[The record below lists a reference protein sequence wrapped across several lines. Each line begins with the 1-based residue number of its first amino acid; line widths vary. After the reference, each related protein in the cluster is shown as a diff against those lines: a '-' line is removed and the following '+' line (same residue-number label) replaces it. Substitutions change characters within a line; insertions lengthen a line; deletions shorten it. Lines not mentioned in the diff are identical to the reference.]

1 MEFTESL
8 LTAMKGLASHKMRT
22 FLTMLG
28 VIFGVAAVI
37 AMVSIGAGAKQEA
50 VRQIELMG
58 LNSIRIRPKE
68 LHGEELRKAKRKSP
82 DGLTLEDMASLGAI
96 CPLIEGAAPL
106 KELDEEIHFMGRSP
120 ESNVIGTDPVYPAV
134 TGFEVVRG
142 RFLEPTDLL
151 HYKRVCVIGAD
162 IKRTLFA
169 FDDPLQARIQIGR
182 EWFTV
187 VGMMKDKHMSA
198 GRANVISIRDLN
210 KDVYIPVTTM
220 TQRFM
225 PDPEKEQKGLTEI
238 AVRVTESDRIRE
250 AANIIDNILSRRHNG
265 VRDYELMIPEEL
277 LRQSQKTQR
286 IFNIV
291 MSAIAGISLLVG
303 GIGIMNIMLA
313 SVTQRTREIGI
324 RRAIGATQN
333 DILGQF
339 LIECLTI
346 SLMGG
351 IVGIFVGVAM
361 GKLITVYAKWETIIS
376 LGSVILSFG
385 VAGGTGV
392 IFGIYPAMKAAKLDP
407 IEALRYQ

>member
-1 MEFTESL
+1 
-8 LTAMKGLASHKMRT
+8 MKGLASHKMRT

-50 VRQIELMG
+50 IRQIELMG
-58 LNSIRIRPKE
+58 LNNIRIKPKE
-68 LHGEELRKAKRKSP
+68 LHGEELREAKRKSP
-82 DGLTLEDMASLGAI
+82 DGLTLEDMASLVEI
-96 CPLIEGAAPL
+96 CPLIEGVAPL
-106 KELDEEIHFMGRSP
+106 KELDEEIHFRGRSP
-120 ESNVIGTDPVYPAV
+120 ESNVIGTDPAYPAV

-142 RFLEPTDLL
+142 RFLEPTDLA
-151 HYKRVCVIGAD
+151 HYKRVCVIGAA
-162 IKRTLFA
+162 IKRDLFQ

-187 VGMMKDKHMSA
+187 VGVMEDKHMSA

-220 TQRFM
+220 EQRFM

-238 AVRVTESDRIRE
+238 AARVTASDRIRE

-351 IVGIFVGVAM
+351 ILGIFVGVAL
-361 GKLITVYAKWETIIS
+361 GKLITAYAKWETIIS

-392 IFGIYPAMKAAKLDP
+392 IFGIYPATKAAKLDP

>member
-1 MEFTESL
+1 MELRENL
-8 LTAMKGLASHKMRT
+8 KTAMKGLSGHKLRT

-50 VRQIELMG
+50 IRQIELMG
-58 LNSIRIRPKE
+58 MNSIYVKPKE
-68 LHGEELRKAKRKSP
+68 LHGDALREAKRKSP
-82 DGLTLEDMASLGAI
+82 DGLTIQDMASIEEI
-96 CPLIEGAAPL
+96 CPLIEGVAAVR
-106 KELDEEIHFMGRSP
+106 EVDEEIRYRGRSP
-120 ESNVIGTDPVYPAV
+120 ESNVVGTDPNYLPV
-134 TGFEVVRG
+134 TGSRLERG
-142 RFLEPTDLL
+142 RFLTDADLT
-151 HYKRVCVIGAD
+151 HYVRVCVIGSD
-162 IKRTLFA
+162 IKRDLFA
-169 FDDPLQARIQIGR
+169 FDDPLRAQIQIGR
-182 EWFTV
+182 EWFTI
-187 VGMMKDKHMSA
+187 VGVMEDKQISRGA
-198 GRANVISIRDLN
+198 SVIHIRNLN
-210 KDVYIPVTTM
+210 RDVYIPVTTAE
-220 TQRFM
+220 QRFM
-225 PDPEKEQKGLTEI
+225 PDPEKAQRGLSEV
-238 AVRVTESDRIRE
+238 AMQVVSSDKIRE
-250 AANIIDNILSRRHNG
+250 AANIVDGILNRRHNG

-313 SVTQRTREIGI
+313 NVTQRTREIGI

-346 SLMGG
+346 SLLGG
-351 IVGIFVGVAM
+351 IMGIFVGVAL
-361 GKLITVYAKWETIIS
+361 GRLITFYAKWETIIS
-376 LGSVILSFG
+376 MGAVILSFG

-392 IFGIYPAMKAAKLDP
+392 IFGIYPATKAAKLDP

>member
-1 MEFTESL
+1 MELSESL
-8 LTAMKGLASHKMRT
+8 KTAMKGLSAHKLRT

-50 VRQIELMG
+50 IRQIELMG
-58 LNSIRIRPKE
+58 MNSVYVKPKE
-68 LHGEELRKAKRKSP
+68 LHGNALREVKRKSP
-82 DGLTLEDMASLGAI
+82 DGLTIQDMVSIKEI
-96 CPLIEGAAPL
+96 CPLIEGVAAVR
-106 KELDEEIHFMGRSP
+106 EVDEEIRYRGRSP
-120 ESNVIGTDPVYPAV
+120 ESNVIGTDPNYLAV
-134 TGFEVVRG
+134 TSSKLERG
-142 RFLEPTDLL
+142 RFLTDADLT
-151 HYKRVCVIGAD
+151 HYVRVCVIGSD
-162 IKRTLFA
+162 IKRDLFA
-169 FDDPLQARIQIGR
+169 FDDPLREQIQIGR
-182 EWFTV
+182 EWFMI
-187 VGMMKDKHMSA
+187 VGVMEDKQISQ
-198 GRANVISIRDLN
+198 GGANVIHIRNLN
-210 KDVYIPVTTM
+210 RDVYIPVTTAE
-220 TQRFM
+220 QRFV
-225 PDPEKEQKGLTEI
+225 PDPEKEQRGLSEI
-238 AVRVTESDRIRE
+238 AMRVVSSDKIRE
-250 AANIIDNILSRRHNG
+250 AANIVDSILNRRHNG

-313 SVTQRTREIGI
+313 NVTQRTREIGI

-346 SLMGG
+346 SLLGG
-351 IVGIFVGVAM
+351 VVGILVGVAL
-361 GKLITVYAKWETIIS
+361 GKLITFYAKWETIIS
-376 LGSVILSFG
+376 MGAVILSFG

-392 IFGIYPAMKAAKLDP
+392 IFGIYPATKAAKLDP

>member
-1 MEFTESL
+1 MELRENL
-8 LTAMKGLASHKMRT
+8 KTAMKGLSGHKLRT

-50 VRQIELMG
+50 IRQIELMG
-58 LNSIRIRPKE
+58 MNSIYVKPKE
-68 LHGEELRKAKRKSP
+68 LHGDALREAKRKSP
-82 DGLTLEDMASLGAI
+82 DGLTIQDMASIEEI
-96 CPLIEGAAPL
+96 CPLIEGVAAVR
-106 KELDEEIHFMGRSP
+106 EVDEEIRYRGRSP
-120 ESNVIGTDPVYPAV
+120 ESNVVGTDPNYLPV
-134 TGFEVVRG
+134 TGSRLERG
-142 RFLEPTDLL
+142 RFLTDADLT
-151 HYKRVCVIGAD
+151 HYVRVCVIGSD
-162 IKRTLFA
+162 IKRDLFA
-169 FDDPLQARIQIGR
+169 FDDPLRAQIQIGR
-182 EWFTV
+182 EWFTI
-187 VGMMKDKHMSA
+187 VGVMEDKQISRGA
-198 GRANVISIRDLN
+198 SVIHIRNLN
-210 KDVYIPVTTM
+210 RDVYIPVTTAE
-220 TQRFM
+220 QRFM
-225 PDPEKEQKGLTEI
+225 PDPEKAQRGLSEI
-238 AVRVTESDRIRE
+238 AMQVVSSDKIRE
-250 AANIIDNILSRRHNG
+250 AANIVDGILNRRHNG

-313 SVTQRTREIGI
+313 NVTQRTREIGI

-346 SLMGG
+346 SLLGG
-351 IVGIFVGVAM
+351 IMGIFVGVAL
-361 GKLITVYAKWETIIS
+361 GRLITFYAKWETIIS
-376 LGSVILSFG
+376 MGAVILSFG

-392 IFGIYPAMKAAKLDP
+392 IFGIYPATKAAKLDP